1 LSVVVEHQQKQH
13 GVWMHLKTVQ
23 ILSLVLHHLMFLQ
36 LVVVAAVIA
45 EPTMP
50 VLEDLVAVVDQALD
64 QDLKE
69 IQ

>member
-1 LSVVVEHQQKQH
+1 LSVVVEHQQKRKR
-13 GVWMHLKTVQ
+13 VCLHLKMVQ

-36 LVVVAAVIA
+36 LVVVVVVIA
-45 EPTMP
+45 EPTVP